1 MFQDW
6 FEQMWTDAERAAE
19 AGDATASQVLE
30 ARLYDACLSC
40 GTDLGMTQDQI
51 ADAMEA
57 GDERVWS
64 ELQARMTAASVVA

>member
-6 FEQMWTDAERAAE
+6 FEQMWAEAERASQ

-30 ARLYDACLSC
+30 ARLYDACLAL
-40 GTDLGMTQDQI
+40 GTDLRMTQDQI
-51 ADAMEA
+51 ADAMES

-64 ELQARMTAASVVA
+64 ELQARMTLASVAA

>member
-6 FEQMWTDAERAAE
+6 FEQMWCDAERASE

-30 ARLYDACLSC
+30 TRLYDACLAC

-64 ELQARMTAASVVA
+64 ELQARMTAASVAA